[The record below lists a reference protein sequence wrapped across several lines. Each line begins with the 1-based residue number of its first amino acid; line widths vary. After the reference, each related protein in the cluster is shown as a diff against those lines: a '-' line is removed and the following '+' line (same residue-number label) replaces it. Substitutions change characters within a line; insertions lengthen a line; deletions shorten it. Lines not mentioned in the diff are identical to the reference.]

1 MTGNHTPFNKEKIT
15 DHNPQNINGYLSP
28 QHAYPHQI
36 IKITSLILII
46 ISLIYFPIYLS
57 ASNVMISLLF
67 NPFLAKLL
75 IGADLIF
82 LFLTARIIVREQ
94 HQKNPIK
101 ILNTWAENLK
111 PKNKQNGVNKNKTA
125 YLVLNKLNTWA
136 EKLKPKN
143 KQNGVNKN
151 KTAYLVANQNQD
163 TNTDNH
169 QQYHVKPSSK
179 GGSNQPKNTHH
190 LNDKKNIGDNHTL
203 ESSLQQYPQPLSSE
217 ELKTRTS
224 INEETSDHHKD
235 KKKGWHLVNSVF
247 KRSKKRKKAKNP
259 KHTKNKTRT
268 GAQDPIG

>member
-1 MTGNHTPFNKEKIT
+1 MTGTHTPFNKEKIT
-15 DHNPQNINGYLSP
+15 DHNPQNINEYLSP

-57 ASNVMISLLF
+57 VSNVMISLLF

-101 ILNTWAENLK
+101 ILNTWAEKLD

-125 YLVLNKLNTWA
+125 YLVLDKLNTWA
-136 EKLKPKN
+136 GDLVPKN

-163 TNTDNH
+163 TITDNH
-169 QQYHVKPSSK
+169 PQYHVKPSSK

-190 LNDKKNIGDNHTL
+190 LNDKKNNIGDDHTL
-203 ESSLQQYPQPLSSE
+203 ESSLQHYPQPLSSK
-217 ELKTRTS
+217 ELKTTNS
-224 INEETSDHHKD
+224 ITEEKPDHHKGT
-235 KKKGWHLVNSVF
+235 KKGLGLLKSVF
-247 KRSKKRKKAKNP
+247 KKKKKRKKAKNRQ
-259 KHTKNKTRT
+259 HTNKK
-268 GAQDPIG
+268 